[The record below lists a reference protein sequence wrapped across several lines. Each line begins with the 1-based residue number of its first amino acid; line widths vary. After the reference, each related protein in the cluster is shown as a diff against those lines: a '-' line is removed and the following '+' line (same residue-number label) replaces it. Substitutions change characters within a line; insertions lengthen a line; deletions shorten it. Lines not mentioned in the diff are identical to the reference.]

1 MLFIGRGGKTQN
13 SWNYNGGDHLES
25 VLILGVFTLYFRH
38 LYAFF
43 GANFSEAKIMLIVTF
58 FPCLP
63 LPFLRNQS
71 VKEMMRTTTTTMIK

>member
-13 SWNYNGGDHLES
+13 SWKYNGGDNLES
-25 VLILGVFTLYFRH
+25 VLILGVLHYILGIFTR
-38 LYAFF
+38 FF

-71 VKEMMRTTTTTMIK
+71 VKETKQKQQQ